1 MSYLVEFAA
10 KPLTSTTDPTL
21 ATRDVTMPCIPSVQ
35 QEKKYGMGKILKE
48 FLKKK
53 NRYLSRY
60 CGLMKRRYNISAMVI
75 AT

>member
-1 MSYLVEFAA
+1 MLPP
-10 KPLTSTTDPTL
+10 PL
-21 ATRDVTMPCIPSVQ
+21 IPSVQ

-53 NRYLSRY
+53 KKRYLSRY